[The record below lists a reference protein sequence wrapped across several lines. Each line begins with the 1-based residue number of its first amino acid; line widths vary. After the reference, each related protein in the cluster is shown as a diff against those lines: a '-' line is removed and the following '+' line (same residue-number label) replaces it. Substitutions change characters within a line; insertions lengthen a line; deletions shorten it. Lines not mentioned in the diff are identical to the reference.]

1 MPKTSFYRTNK
12 RKMNSRKTNKTTK
25 INKTR
30 NSVRKYKTKKHLVF
44 QEKNLSNS
52 NKSKIVKIFLEMI
65 NMVKLYH
72 WKTHSFAEHKATDE
86 LYQQLSEKTDRFIE
100 VLMGK
105 DQSRIQ
111 LIEKHIDLLDPD
123 SVKQFTERIH
133 SYRSFLEDINI
144 YFDKRNDS
152 DLLSLRD
159 DILADLN
166 QFLYLLSMNK

>member
-1 MPKTSFYRTNK
+1 MSKTYFRRTNK
-12 RKMNSRKTNKTTK
+12 RK
-25 INKTR
+25 INKTKKYL
-30 NSVRKYKTKKHLVF
+30 RKIKTKKHGIF
-44 QEKNLSNS
+44 KENTISNS
-52 NKSKIVKIFLEMI
+52 NKSKIIKIFLEMI

-72 WKTHSFAEHKATDE
+72 WKTRSFAEHKATDE
-86 LYQQLSEKTDRFIE
+86 LYERLSEKTDRFIE

-111 LIEKHIDLLDPD
+111 LIENHIDLLDPD